1 MLVAVVLPIHEPITP
16 HFKAVHLFNI
26 KNTMKATRPHPEELL
41 YHIEGRD
48 NAVVPNLSK
57 TTLLIIANSLQ
68 IVLCEPGAAG
78 HSLATNSS
86 NNMNLITNRFGENT
100 R

>member
-48 NAVVPNLSK
+48 NAVVCHLGK
-57 TTLLIIANSLQ
+57 VR
-68 IVLCEPGAAG
+68 IVLLGRTHDGGTGGFVPVAG
-78 HSLATNSS
+78 DKRKRGDNESVT
-86 NNMNLITNRFGENT
+86 GEVYFSYSYF
-100 R
+100 